1 MNKYHSIIK
10 FNNPIRK
17 LFLYFV
23 DMKGNCD
30 WKPNECNLW
39 GKKENKHLKML
50 RPEFK
55 RKRKFIFDS
64 TESQWK
70 AQPPSS
76 T

>member
-1 MNKYHSIIK
+1 MNAIY
-10 FNNPIRK
+10 
-17 LFLYFV
+17 
-23 DMKGNCD
+23 G
-30 WKPNECNLW
+30 E
-39 GKKENKHLKML
+39 KKENKHLKML